1 MKTSAQDSSSP
12 AASGPAGLSTHWRVA
27 ISALIVFHLAAVF
40 TGPWSFA
47 PLHSRLADDVFRA
60 LRPYIEALAL
70 GNGYRFFAPE
80 PGPSH
85 LLHYEM
91 QFADGS
97 RREGTIPD
105 LKTEWPRLLY
115 HRHFMLSEFLNSVDA
130 PGAPKG
136 LAPAYAEGFARHL
149 ALANNAEKVELSLRR
164 HRLIT
169 MEESRRGLTPSDPS
183 FYDNIPLVTYTKD
196 KD

>member
-1 MKTSAQDSSSP
+1 MKRPAQDNSSLAP
-12 AASGPAGLSTHWRVA
+12 AGKAGLSTSWRVA
-27 ISALIVFHLAAVF
+27 ISAAIVFHLAAVF

-60 LRPYIEALAL
+60 LRPYIESLAL

-91 QFADGS
+91 EFADGS
-97 RREGTIPD
+97 RRDGVIPD

-115 HRHFMLSEFLNSVDA
+115 HRHFMLSEFLNSIDSPA
-130 PGAPKG
+130 APKG
-136 LAPAYAEGFARHL
+136 LAQAYAEGFARHL
-149 ALANNAEKVELSLRR
+149 GLANDAQLVKLSLRR
-164 HRLIT
+164 HRLTT
-169 MEESRRGLTPSDPS
+169 MEESLRGVAPTDPS
-183 FYDNIPLVTYTKD
+183 LYENIPLVTYTKD
-196 KD
+196 